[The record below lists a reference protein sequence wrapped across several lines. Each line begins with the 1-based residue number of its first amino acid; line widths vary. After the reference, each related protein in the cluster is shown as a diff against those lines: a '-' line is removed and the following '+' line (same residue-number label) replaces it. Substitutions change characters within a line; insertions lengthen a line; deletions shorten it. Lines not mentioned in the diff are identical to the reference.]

1 MAHDVFISY
10 STKDKVIADAICAN
24 LENRGIRCWIAP
36 RDILPGKKWGGSI
49 IEAIERSKILVL
61 LLSSNSNKSG
71 NVIRELERAVD
82 TDTTVIPF
90 RVEEILPSEDIAY
103 FIAGTHWLDA
113 LTPPLEKHIESLAE
127 TIGILLKS
135 PKPEKDIS
143 ALDYNVSSY
152 NAPKKQDISKK
163 YRLKK
168 PDILKKYGSA
178 RNLGV
183 FISIIFVGI
192 LLISIANMMLIP
204 TKTYSN
210 NGVTFNY
217 PEGWREYSI
226 NNISHPDTDYAITVF
241 GDPNSVDTSGN
252 VNTAV
257 IIKRKELASGYI
269 LGQEYNSYYGSK
281 ANDADFLPIS
291 DTKLNLNGK
300 TAYEKIYERNY
311 NGPQKTR
318 AVWIDK
324 NGYIYI
330 IQCTS
335 LTGDFESQ
343 KGNFDIIINSFKVL

>member
-1 MAHDVFISY
+1 M
-10 STKDKVIADAICAN
+10 
-24 LENRGIRCWIAP
+24 
-36 RDILPGKKWGGSI
+36 
-49 IEAIERSKILVL
+49 
-61 LLSSNSNKSG
+61 
-71 NVIRELERAVD
+71 ERAVD

-103 FIAGTHWLDA
+103 LIAGTHWLDA

-143 ALDYNVSSY
+143 TQDYNISSY

-168 PDILKKYGSA
+168 PDILKKYWSA

-183 FISIIFVGI
+183 FIGIIFMVV

-204 TKTYSN
+204 TKTYSS

-217 PEGWREYSI
+217 PEGWKEYSI
-226 NNISHPDTDYAITVF
+226 NNIDHPDTDFVIAVL

-257 IIKRKELASGYI
+257 IIKRMELSSHYTLVQI
-269 LGQEYNSYYGSK
+269 YDSYYGSK
-281 ANDADFLPIS
+281 ANDADFMPIS

-300 TAYEKIYERNY
+300 TAYEKIYERNV

-318 AVWIDK
+318 AFWIDK
-324 NGYIYI
+324 NGYLYV

-335 LTGDFESQ
+335 PTGNFESQ
-343 KGNFDIIINSFKVL
+343 KGKFDVIINSFKVL